1 MDSKNT
7 EIIEAAGRIIMKSGT
22 KGLSLDALL
31 CEPKIKEKNYLKN
44 LKNKEDIFEVLLLN
58 FEVELI
64 GLLVNVAKEGNSPD
78 VELEVLFKRLYALF
92 ETKPWNLSLIFDNNL
107 LESYSWFKKSIL
119 RIRLAARYYLT
130 RLVERG
136 KKERIFKT
144 PVNTNLLVKGI
155 LESFRSLMN
164 DYQLGHKMISDL
176 KKFQQCQD

>member
-1 MDSKNT
+1 MNTKNT
-7 EIIEAAGRIIMKSGT
+7 EVIEAAGRIIMMSGT

-44 LKNKEDIFEVLLLN
+44 LKDEEDIFEILLLN

-64 GLLVNVAKEGNSPD
+64 ELLVNIAKEGNKPD
-78 VELEVLFKRLYALF
+78 VELELLFKRLYVLF

-107 LESYSWFKKSIL
+107 QERYPWFKNAIL
-119 RIRLAARYYLT
+119 RIRVAARYYLT

-136 KKERIFKT
+136 KKEKIFKT

-155 LESFRSLMN
+155 LASFRSLMN
-164 DYQLGHKMISDL
+164 DYQLGHKMINDL
-176 KKFQQCQD
+176 KKFQKSQD